1 LHVEQDLKREY
12 QDFLQD
18 HKPQPLRQQRPTR
31 SRRDEIRDWARE
43 HDQPYFD
50 GEVHFPDYRIEYEV
64 EGREHHED
72 VELFKPHY
80 CGAHAASRAKTGF
93 RIYVVASRG
102 GGGRSRPHP
111 RVMEEFL

>member
-1 LHVEQDLKREY
+1 MQVEQDLKREY

-18 HKPQPLRQQRPTR
+18 HNRNRSDSNGRPDRGETR
-31 SRRDEIRDWARE
+31 SATGRASTTSR
-43 HDQPYFD
+43 YFD
-50 GEVHFPDYRIEYEV
+50 GEVHFPDYRIEYQV